1 MKMRMNML
9 KMRHVV
15 LLKISRLLEL
25 FNYIVDGFMF
35 SVLNTLS
42 NDILSNLVLKQ
53 EVGDDVGVYVLN
65 LQIA

>member
-1 MKMRMNML
+1 ML

-15 LLKISRLLEL
+15 FLKISRLLQL

>member
-1 MKMRMNML
+1 ML

-53 EVGDDVGVYVLN
+53 EVGDDVGVYVQN